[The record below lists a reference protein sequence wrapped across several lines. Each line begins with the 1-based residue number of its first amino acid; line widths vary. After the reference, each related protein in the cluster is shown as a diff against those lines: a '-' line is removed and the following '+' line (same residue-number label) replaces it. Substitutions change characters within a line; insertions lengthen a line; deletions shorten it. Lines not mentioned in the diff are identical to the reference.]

1 MVRRPVPYR
10 PIPPWQVLES
20 RLVVER
26 RWIEVHEQRVRL
38 GNGHEIPE
46 FHKVVMPSW
55 AAVLCVTDTDQVV
68 LVRQY
73 RHGISEESVEL
84 PAGVIE
90 PEESPLEAAKR
101 ELLEETGYVA
111 DAWSPI
117 VTVATEPSRH
127 TVHAHFFCARGA
139 RADRE
144 RAPEPSE
151 DIELVE
157 LPRAELVSLCE
168 RGGIVHGVHLGAILL
183 AERQGLLA
191 AEPRR

>member
-1 MVRRPVPYR
+1 VPYR
-10 PIPPWQVLES
+10 PIPPWQVLET
-20 RLVVER
+20 RIVLDR

-46 FHKVVMPSW
+46 FHKIVMPSW
-55 AAVLCVTDTDQVV
+55 AAVLCVTAKNEVV

-73 RHGISEESVEL
+73 RHGISEECVEL

-111 DAWSPI
+111 EDWTPI
-117 VTVATEPSRH
+117 MSVATEPSRH
-127 TVHAHFFCARGA
+127 TVRAHFFCARGA

-151 DIELVE
+151 DIELLE
-157 LPRAELVSLCE
+157 LPLAELVPLCE
-168 RGGIVHGVHLGAILL
+168 RGGIVHGVHVGAILL
-183 AERQGLLA
+183 AERKGLLA
-191 AEPRR
+191 ATALRE

>member
-1 MVRRPVPYR
+1 MLERVVPYR

-20 RLVVER
+20 RLVVDR

-55 AAVLCVTDTDQVV
+55 AAVLCVTAEDEVV

-73 RHGISEESVEL
+73 RHGISQECIEL

-90 PEESPLEAAKR
+90 PDESPLEAAKR

-111 DAWSPI
+111 DDWTH
-117 VTVATEPSRH
+117 VLTTATEPSRH

-151 DIELVE
+151 DIELLT
-157 LPRAELVSLCE
+157 LPRAELVPLCE
-168 RGGIVHGVHLGAILL
+168 SGGIVHGIHIGAILL
-183 AERQGLLA
+183 AERKGLLA
-191 AEPRR
+191 GVPRR